1 MRPSRFFQVFL
12 LFCFSVFGLFSGRL
26 LGGYDATGGHEV
38 ASSMMFLAGQAKANP
53 SPSANQQANLYKGVI
68 AHKGLIK
75 WRPAPPPGIPTDV
88 CVIFKACASDKTGPK
103 LFTLPPSTDAGQPV
117 GRGMLLTTSQD
128 SQHPD
133 AVILEHQTVSELY
146 FFLLSPEGA
155 LARTAYAQQG
165 SKSWTTVANA
175 LAQPVFDKDLKDWLD
190 WETKLGK

>member
-1 MRPSRFFQVFL
+1 MRPARFFEVFL
-12 LFCFSVFGLFSGRL
+12 LCLFWIFSLFSGSL
-26 LGGYDATGGHEV
+26 LAGFDVTGSREV

-53 SPSANQQANLYKGVI
+53 SPSGSEQANLYKQVI

-75 WRPAPPPGIPTDV
+75 WRPAPPPGLPTDV
-88 CVIFKACASDKTGPK
+88 CVIFKACANDRTGPK
-103 LFTLPPSTDAGQPV
+103 LFTLPPSTEAGQPV

-128 SQHPD
+128 PQHPD

-146 FFLLSPEGA
+146 FFLLSPEGT

-165 SKSWTTVANA
+165 SRSWTTVANA

>member
-1 MRPSRFFQVFL
+1 MKLARSFGVFL
-12 LFCFSVFGLFSGRL
+12 LCCFSAFSLFSGRL
-26 LGGYDATGGHEV
+26 LAVFDTTRKHEV
-38 ASSMMFLAGQAKANP
+38 ASSMMLLAGQAKANL
-53 SPSANQQANLYKGVI
+53 SPAVSPQVNLYKEVI

-75 WRPAPPPGIPTDV
+75 WRSAPPPGIPTDG
-88 CVIFKACASDKTGPK
+88 CVVFKACANDKTGPK
-103 LFTLPPSTDAGQPV
+103 LVTLPPATEAGQPV
-117 GRGMLLTTSQD
+117 GRGLLLSTSQD

-146 FFLLSPEGA
+146 FFLLSPDGT